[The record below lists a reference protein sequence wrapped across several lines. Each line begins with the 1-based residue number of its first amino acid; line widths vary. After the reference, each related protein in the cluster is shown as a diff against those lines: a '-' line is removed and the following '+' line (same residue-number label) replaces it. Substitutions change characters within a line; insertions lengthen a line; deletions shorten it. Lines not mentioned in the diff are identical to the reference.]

1 MPYNAEGV
9 PFGEW
14 RGVGAAM
21 EAFHLAA
28 VEFQLAQLA
37 SAAHIAAALNRTLI
51 IPKVPACLHRL
62 PPSCSAGV
70 PTGGGAMPAHS
81 SKPLTIPSY

>member
-1 MPYNAEGV
+1 MQVPYNAEGL

-14 RGVGAAM
+14 KGVEAAM

-37 SAAHIAAALNRTLI
+37 SAAHIAIALNRTLI
-51 IPKVPACLHRL
+51 FPKVPIACFWPQVLAMLVYSGGQQH
-62 PPSCSAGV
+62 
-70 PTGGGAMPAHS
+70 GGALT
-81 SKPLTIPSY
+81 KP